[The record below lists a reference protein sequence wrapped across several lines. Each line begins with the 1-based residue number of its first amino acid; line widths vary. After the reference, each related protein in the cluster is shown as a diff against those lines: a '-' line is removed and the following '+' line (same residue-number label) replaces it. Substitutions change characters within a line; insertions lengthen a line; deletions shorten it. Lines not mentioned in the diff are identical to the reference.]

1 MAEFMA
7 KLKGTTERGQW
18 MTAAAKQRVTVGLLT
33 AVSTIG
39 LGAVLVLWAFPWIMR
54 MVTTQQEFSQ
64 NKLVEVIE
72 RSITV
77 TERST
82 NATKEQTE
90 RIDSQTE
97 RMDDLCDSHK
107 ELCGTLEELIEVH
120 KDAAK

>member
-1 MAEFMA
+1 MPDYAA
-7 KLKGTTERGQW
+7 KLKGTAERGQW
-18 MTAAAKQRVTVGLLT
+18 MTAAAKQRMTVGLVT

-72 RSITV
+72 RSIAA

-90 RIDSQTE
+90 RIDA
-97 RMDDLCDSHK
+97 LFDSHK
-107 ELCGTLEELIEVH
+107 DLCGKLDELIDVQ
-120 KDAAK
+120 KAAVK

>member
-1 MAEFMA
+1 MPDYAA
-7 KLKGTTERGQW
+7 RLKGTAERGQW
-18 MTAAAKQRVTVGLLT
+18 MTAAAKQRMTVGLVT

-90 RIDSQTE
+90 RIDAQTE

-107 ELCGTLEELIEVH
+107 DLCGKLDELIDVQ
-120 KDAAK
+120 KAAVK